1 MAHARFD
8 DSGLGESP
16 KPTLHRSDTV
26 LIKALQPV
34 TNAMNRH
41 LLIVVAS
48 ALFSVLTI
56 TGVVLSR
63 PSHVEASEFVDNVG
77 NVIGTGHMTQTLDM
91 VDLARVN
98 DADFYDD
105 IESVLLKDSSGSMTS
120 LRVSSWTWHNASRM
134 QLGATNGDDILIDAG
149 TAAVAGS
156 VDTLLTFS
164 SPDGTATAVGL
175 QALGSDEQL
184 APSKATARGRCL
196 SLGCPFSRC
205 SAGLA
210 ADGLVREVGCDGRPL
225 WRWPQGVSLASNNG
239 DASHRSLKAVGRWKI
254 KKLHHAGKPPP

>member
-134 QLGATNGDDILIDAG
+134 QLGATNGDDILIDAWRRLEQSIVFG
-149 TAAVAGS
+149 PGHLQEITAI
-156 VDTLLTFS
+156 
-164 SPDGTATAVGL
+164 
-175 QALGSDEQL
+175 
-184 APSKATARGRCL
+184 
-196 SLGCPFSRC
+196 
-205 SAGLA
+205 
-210 ADGLVREVGCDGRPL
+210 
-225 WRWPQGVSLASNNG
+225 LASFLLQREFNL
-239 DASHRSLKAVGRWKI
+239 DATTEAT
-254 KKLHHAGKPPP
+254 P